1 MPNTSDRKFDV
12 LCAGLIVADHVC
24 APIRAF
30 PPAGGLVTTD
40 RLDLCIG
47 GCASNV
53 AVDLAK
59 LNRSVGILGRVGDD
73 VFGRF
78 VQDVLAGHGVS
89 CDHVLASET
98 AQTAATM
105 VVNVKGEDRRFIHAV
120 GANGEFTGLE
130 FGTDVVKQCR
140 VFYVGGFGLN
150 PALSGENV
158 AELFRTAR
166 EAGVTTMLDVVIGD
180 PDCVREMLEPALP
193 LTDIFLPNTDEA
205 RTLTGEEDPL
215 VQAETFRKAGAE
227 NVIVTC
233 GGRGVLMLSP
243 GSTWR
248 MPAHDV
254 EQVDGTGGGDAFVSG
269 YIQGLLTGAPP
280 ARCLQYGSAMGA
292 SCVRTM
298 GATTGVFTAAE
309 LEEFVA
315 AHPLEPQEL
324 S

>member
-1 MPNTSDRKFDV
+1 MSNTPDRKFDV

-30 PPAGGLVTTD
+30 PPSGGLVTTD

-59 LNRSVGILGRVGDD
+59 LKRSVGILGRVGND
-73 VFGRF
+73 VFGQF
-78 VQDVLAGHGVS
+78 VQEALASHGVS
-89 CDHVLASET
+89 CDHVLASES

-105 VVNVKGEDRRFIHAV
+105 VVNVQGEDRRFIHAV

-130 FGTDVVKQCR
+130 FGTEVVKQCR

-158 AELFRTAR
+158 AELFRVAR
-166 EAGVTTMLDVVIGD
+166 AAGVTTMLDVVIGEAD
-180 PDCVREMLEPALP
+180 SVHEMLEPVLP
-193 LTDIFLPNTDEA
+193 LTDVFLPNTDEA
-205 RTLTGEEDPL
+205 RTLTGKEDPL
-215 VQAETFRKAGAE
+215 AQAETFRKGGAE
-227 NVIVTC
+227 SVIVTC
-233 GGRGVLMLSP
+233 GGHGVLMLSP
-243 GSTWR
+243 EGACR
-248 MPAHDV
+248 MPAYDV

-269 YIQGLLTGAPP
+269 FIHGLLAGASP

-315 AHPLEPQEL
+315 AHPLEPEPL
-324 S
+324 P

>member
-1 MPNTSDRKFDV
+1 MTDSSSRRFDV

-30 PPAGGLVTTD
+30 PPSGGLVTTD

-59 LNRSVGILGRVGDD
+59 LKRSVGILGRVGND
-73 VFGRF
+73 VFGEF
-78 VQDVLAGHGVS
+78 VQNVLAGHGVS
-89 CDHVLASET
+89 CEHVLASET
-98 AQTAATM
+98 AQTSATM
-105 VVNVKGEDRRFIHAV
+105 VVNVRGEDRRFIHAV

-130 FGTDVVKQCR
+130 SGTDVVKQCR

-158 AELFRTAR
+158 AELFRVAR
-166 EAGVTTMLDVVIGD
+166 AAGVTTMLDVVIGE
-180 PDCVREMLEPALP
+180 PDSVREMLDPVLP
-193 LTDIFLPNTDEA
+193 LTDVFLPNTDEA
-205 RTLTGEEDPL
+205 LTLTGESDPAN
-215 VQAETFRKAGAE
+215 QAEIFRKAGAA

-233 GGRGVLMLSP
+233 GGRGSLLLSET
-243 GSTWR
+243 GSFL
-248 MPAHDV
+248 MPAYDI

-269 YIQGLLTGAPP
+269 YIHGLLAGATPVK
-280 ARCLQYGSAMGA
+280 CLQYGAAMGA
-292 SCVRTM
+292 SCVQTM
-298 GATTGVFTAAE
+298 GATTGVFNADQ

-315 AHPLEPQEL
+315 ANPLEPQAL
-324 S
+324 